1 MASPVQDARVEDF
14 LNDKFQTLADLDTLD
29 ELLSSVQNQQ
39 SLLRSQ
45 AGIVNPTKSRTPLLI
60 RDVCS

>member
-1 MASPVQDARVEDF
+1 MGSPVQDGRVEDF

-45 AGIVNPTKSRTPLLI
+45 ACIVNPTKSRTPY
-60 RDVCS
+60 